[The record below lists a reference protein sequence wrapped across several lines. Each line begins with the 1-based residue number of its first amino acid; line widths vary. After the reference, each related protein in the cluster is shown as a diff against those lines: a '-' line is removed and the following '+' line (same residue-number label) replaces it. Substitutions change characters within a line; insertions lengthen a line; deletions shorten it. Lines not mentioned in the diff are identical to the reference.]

1 MKNMSKKEYI
11 VPQMEAVSVNPY
23 QQLLA
28 GSIKVDGGDTGIT
41 DGGGGDGPSLAP
53 FIDTDPNSI
62 LLGF

>member
-1 MKNMSKKEYI
+1 
-11 VPQMEAVSVNPY
+11 MEAVSVNPY